1 LTDYEGIGI
10 VPAEEEGTMGPI
22 ESIVVKLVSEVAQ
35 TYLVGLWQVGLLSLL
50 TFILISAAV
59 AFAAE
64 RIHKKRG

>member
-1 LTDYEGIGI
+1 
-10 VPAEEEGTMGPI
+10 MGPI